1 MGEVGKAQSG
11 VGFPDREQGGK
22 AGVPFYKVSD
32 MNNAGNEHEMC
43 TANNYV
49 SEAQCKKNGW
59 TPITEISVV
68 FAKVGAAI
76 MLNRKRLVR
85 ISFLLDN
92 NTMAYKF
99 GTEWDIDFGKTLF
112 ERIDLTDLVQ
122 IGALPSYNATDV
134 ECVEISLP
142 DKPEQHRIGV
152 LFKQLDNLIT
162 LHQRKDFSMRCGYD
176 IFLKMVNTQKM
187 ANAWEQRK
195 LGEVAN
201 IQKGQQLG
209 KAEMSNNGAFYVL
222 NGGMEPSGYTN
233 QYNTFANT
241 ISISEGGN
249 SCGYVSLNL
258 EQFWSGGHNYT
269 LQNPRID
276 TFFLYQWLKRH
287 EKGIMALRVGSGLP
301 NIQKSALQDVI
312 VAYPKKSE
320 QRAIAEILN
329 KIDNLITLH
338 QREHRQKKNP
348 FLNENRSLF
357 REAIANAWEQR
368 KLGDTIDF
376 YSGLTYSPSDV
387 VKDNG
392 VFVLRSS
399 NVREGEIVDEDNVYV
414 RAGAVNSDNVNI
426 GDIIVVV
433 RNGSRSLIGKHA
445 KIKKNMPQTVIG
457 AFMTGLRYEN
467 SSYLNAVLN
476 TSIFEK
482 EIEKDLG
489 ATINQITT
497 GAFKKMVF
505 PFPKQHEQLQIG
517 DFFEQIDNLIT
528 LHQRGLIKIQGDKNG
543 KKRSFRR
550 IVQRLF

>member
-1 MGEVGKAQSG
+1 MAENSIKPRIRFKGYTDAWEQRKLGEVGKAQSG

-162 LHQRKDFSMRCGYD
+162 LHQRKYD
-176 IFLKMVNTQKM
+176 KFVNIKKALLEKMFPQGDETTPKIRFKGFTD
-187 ANAWEQRK
+187 AWEQRK

-338 QREHRQKKNP
+338 QRQLEKLKNIKSA
-348 FLNENRSLF
+348 LLE
-357 REAIANAWEQR
+357 
-368 KLGDTIDF
+368 KM
-376 YSGLTYSPSDV
+376 
-387 VKDNG
+387 
-392 VFVLRSS
+392 FV
-399 NVREGEIVDEDNVYV
+399 
-414 RAGAVNSDNVNI
+414 
-426 GDIIVVV
+426 
-433 RNGSRSLIGKHA
+433 
-445 KIKKNMPQTVIG
+445 
-457 AFMTGLRYEN
+457 
-467 SSYLNAVLN
+467 
-476 TSIFEK
+476 
-482 EIEKDLG
+482 
-489 ATINQITT
+489 
-497 GAFKKMVF
+497 
-505 PFPKQHEQLQIG
+505 
-517 DFFEQIDNLIT
+517 
-528 LHQRGLIKIQGDKNG
+528 
-543 KKRSFRR
+543 
-550 IVQRLF
+550 